1 MPLPD
6 PLRWPRTPVRIADHP
21 NHFFPYQAWARAR
34 RSVAA
39 LPVAAR
45 SGCEEGAKRTVMER
59 DIERLV
65 DEAGQSLGVP
75 WTPEE
80 RAEAVGE
87 AAALARLLDL
97 LWAYPLPDPVDGLR
111 PAPR

>member
-1 MPLPD
+1 LAQNPEA
-6 PLRWPRTPVRIADHP
+6 VVGVADHP
-21 NHFFPYQAWARAR
+21 NHSFPHQAWARPR

-39 LPVAAR
+39 LPDAAP

-97 LWAYPLPDPVDGLR
+97 LWAYPLPDPVDGWR